1 MGTDWTHVPI
11 TGYRTFLFGY
21 DGRGVSK
28 HKTVSTK
35 PAWWNTVQVEGDW
48 LPDLKVGDEVALL
61 CTPNGRIHFYLNGIL
76 IMHHTVDGIG
86 NNQLWACLDLDGRT
100 TTVTLLPDSAASA
113 DEVKQAA
120 AAGRLH

>member
-1 MGTDWTHVPI
+1 MQ
-11 TGYRTFLFGY
+11 
-21 DGRGVSK
+21 SK
-28 HKTVSTK
+28 FDLVGSIECKFR
-35 PAWWNTVQVEGDW
+35 VQRFS
-48 LPDLKVGDEVALL
+48 EVALL

-113 DEVKQAA
+113 DEV
-120 AAGRLH
+120 GLLLTLSYSDSIDSLYNNLF